1 MSENHRKDGA
11 IRKFIVSIFETVCL
25 GLVVVPTAFGLLA
38 VVIEF
43 FSGTPTSFKY
53 AAVATLIV
61 FIATVFLTGV
71 ALTLLDI
78 AHNTREMVERL
89 QRMEEDKSPSAED
102 RLPKLLHFA
111 ESDVIIGVVRAGS
124 VHKVGYGHKWDWEA

>member
-89 QRMEEDKSPSAED
+89 QRMEEDNLKKLSDDVHRIEQAD
-102 RLPKLLHFA
+102 RDARNFA
-111 ESDVIIGVVRAGS
+111 AV
-124 VHKVGYGHKWDWEA
+124 EAALAPIEHGA